1 MKLFI
6 SLRKR
11 YDMKNNYSFLKD
23 LRKSRGMTQTQ
34 VGYLAGMGKAQISRM
49 ERGSLGSI
57 ETISRV
63 LDALGYKPI
72 IDFQDTRRSDGLNT
86 ETILSIL
93 KVYYTN
99 NFIGLGI
106 ENLGLF
112 GSFARGEQTD
122 KSDIDILITLKKPS
136 LFLYGK
142 IKSQLES
149 VLKRKVDLISSK
161 SRLNESFKRQLEKE
175 VIYVS

>member
-1 MKLFI
+1 MK
-6 SLRKR
+6 KK
-11 YDMKNNYSFLKD
+11 YGFLKD

-63 LDALGYKPI
+63 LEALGYRPI
-72 IDFQDTRRSDGLNT
+72 IDFHDTRPSDGLDS
-86 ETILSIL
+86 ETVLSLL
-93 KVYYTN
+93 KVYYKN
-99 NFIGLGI
+99 NFKSLGI

-122 KSDIDILITLKKPS
+122 KSDIDIMITLKTPS
-136 LFLYGK
+136 LFLYGT
-142 IKSQLES
+142 IQSQLES
-149 VLKRKVDLISSK
+149 IFKRKVDLVSSK
-161 SRLNESFKRQLEKE
+161 SHQSESFKRQLEKE

>member
-1 MKLFI
+1 MQKT
-6 SLRKR
+6 K
-11 YDMKNNYSFLKD
+11 DMKKFEFLKD
-23 LRKSRGMTQTQ
+23 LRKSRGMTQAQ

-72 IDFQDTRRSDGLNT
+72 IEFQDTRQSDGLNT

-99 NFIGLGI
+99 NFKGFEI
-106 ENLGLF
+106 EKLGLF

-136 LFLYGK
+136 LFLYGT
-142 IKSQLES
+142 IQNQLETIF
-149 VLKRKVDLISSK
+149 KRKVDLVSSK
-161 SRLNESFKRQLEKE
+161 SHLSEALKSQLKKE